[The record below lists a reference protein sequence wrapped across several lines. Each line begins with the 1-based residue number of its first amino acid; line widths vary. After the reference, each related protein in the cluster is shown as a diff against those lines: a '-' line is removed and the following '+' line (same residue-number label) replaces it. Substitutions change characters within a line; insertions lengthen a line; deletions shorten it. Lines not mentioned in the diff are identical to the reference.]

1 MRKRERSVGNYFGG
15 MLIIAALVA
24 VIAMLICSY
33 VTTSKLLDKRNILSQ
48 QGAATA
54 LVADKTNL
62 RHVTEKELKG
72 LLGLRELQGKTYN
85 LSQIR
90 HTLHAVKN
98 GNSQIKQIEFG
109 TDQGKTVTFTQLP
122 AGFDPR
128 TRTWYK
134 DAIAKPNQI
143 VWTNPYKDA
152 TSGQMVTTASIMV
165 KNASGQKAVLG
176 IDVSYSSVAKTIS
189 NLKIGRTGSVTL
201 VAKDG
206 TVITSNGKSKN
217 YTFKAGQNISNRAI
231 FRKIAAAPNSQ
242 GTLQLNDNR
251 IRKVYYDRGG
261 DGDTNSYAFA
271 VVDRSDL
278 STELHSLVI
287 ISIVVAII
295 MILLVGLY
303 GLYVTKVLKRMAAV
317 FIDRFK
323 AAEKGKFTK
332 IKAFDGGSTL
342 SLLNNSEKLG
352 QKFSAPD
359 KDGQEFN
366 RIAYYY
372 NQMVGEISK
381 SFNKVQGESDNVA
394 NKSDSL
400 LGLSKQTN
408 KATEE
413 VAQAITGIAQV
424 TTSQAQETSDS
435 VSQLKNLSD
444 VITTLHKNVE
454 QMNEKSIDAGKMNK
468 QNLDV
473 TGQVADKWKQE
484 LTKMQELENSVS
496 HLNEQVKNIDKIV
509 NVIDGIS
516 RQTNLLALNASIE
529 AAGAGEAGKG
539 FAVVATE
546 IRKLSD
552 QSKDST
558 KDISDILGKIRIDSE
573 EMVKKMSASVAGG
586 KEQTD
591 LIDQAIGSSK
601 TVFGVNKKLI
611 EDIHEIEQASG
622 KIAEVQGK
630 IEESLEN
637 ISASTEENS
646 AGAEEVSANSEEV
659 QATMEEFTNHVAE
672 LQKTAD
678 ELKKVVAAFEFEK

>member
-1 MRKRERSVGNYFGG
+1 MRKKERSIGTYYSS
-15 MLIIAALVA
+15 MLLITALVA
-24 VIAMLICSY
+24 IIVMLVCSY
-33 VTTSKLLDKRNILSQ
+33 ITTGKLLDKRNMLSQ
-48 QGAATA
+48 QGATTA
-54 LVADKTNL
+54 LMADETNL
-62 RHVTEKELKG
+62 RNATQNELQG
-72 LLGLRELQGKTYN
+72 LLDLRELRGKSYN

-128 TRTWYK
+128 TRPWYK
-134 DAIAKPNQI
+134 DAAAKPNQI
-143 VWTNPYKDA
+143 VWTTPYKDA
-152 TSGQMVTTASIMV
+152 TSGQMVTTASVMV

-176 IDVSYSSVAKTIS
+176 IDVSYGSVTKTVS
-189 NLKIGRTGSVTL
+189 ALKIGRTGSVTL

-217 YTFKAGQNISNRAI
+217 YTFKPGQNISNQTI
-231 FRKIAAAPNSQ
+231 FRKIAAAPNSR
-242 GTLQLNDNR
+242 GELQLNDKR
-251 IRKVYYDRGG
+251 IRKIYYDRGNNN
-261 DGDTNSYAFA
+261 NSSSWAFA
-271 VVDRSDL
+271 VVDRNDL
-278 STELHSLVI
+278 STELHSLII
-287 ISIVVAII
+287 ISIVVAVIMMLIVII
-295 MILLVGLY
+295 SGMYTTNIL
-303 GLYVTKVLKRMAAV
+303 KKMAAV
-317 FIDRFK
+317 FIDRFQ
-323 AAEKGKFTK
+323 AAEKGKFTR

-342 SLLNNSEKLG
+342 SILNDPKRLG
-352 QKFSAPD
+352 QKLSSPNEN
-359 KDGQEFN
+359 GQEFN
-366 RIAYYY
+366 RIAYHY
-372 NQMVGEISK
+372 NQMVDEISK

-444 VITTLHKNVE
+444 VIQTLHKNVE

-473 TGQVADKWKQE
+473 TGQVADKWSQE

-659 QATMEEFTNHVAE
+659 QATMEEFTNHVSE